1 MKIAQ
6 LVPGTCNVFYCENC
20 LRDYDLNEAWRA
32 LGHDAD
38 LVPLYLPLLA
48 DGQAAV
54 KETPMFFGGV
64 NVYLQ
69 QKSAFFRKTPRWLDW
84 LFDSRGLLEW
94 VSRKAG
100 MTSAHD
106 LGETTLSMLRGEA
119 GRQAKE
125 VRRLVEYLAGRR
137 RPDVVC
143 LSNVLLAA
151 LARPIGEAAGVP
163 VVCLLQ
169 DEDAF
174 LDALPPTHC
183 GPAWDLLRAL
193 AAEVDSF
200 VAVSSYYRDAMIR
213 RLGLPPARVAVVRY
227 GINPDGYFPA
237 EVRPDPPA
245 IGFLGAAEPNKDLG
259 ALVEALADLKN
270 RPGLRNLRLRAAGG
284 HPAGNAAIVEEARRR
299 LAARGMEA
307 DAEFLPNLGR
317 AKRQDFLR
325 TLSVLSVPTKR
336 PEAYGMYVLEALASG
351 VPVVAPRHGGVVE
364 LVEEAGG
371 GLLVEPN
378 DPPALAEALAA
389 LLLDPEKARA
399 MAERGRR
406 AVAEKFDARRTAR
419 DVVAV
424 FEQTIAGV

>member
-6 LVPGTCNVFYCENC
+6 LVPGTCNIFYCENC

-54 KETPMFFGGV
+54 TQTPMFFGGI

-69 QKSAFFRKTPRWLDW
+69 QKSAFFRKTPRWLDR
-84 LFDSRGLLEW
+84 LFDSRRLLEW

-125 VRRLVEYLAGRR
+125 VRRLVEYLAGRH

-151 LARPIGEAAGVP
+151 LARPIGEAVGVP

-169 DEDAF
+169 DENAF
-174 LDALPPTHC
+174 LDALPEAQRAGV
-183 GPAWDLLRAL
+183 GPA
-193 AAEVDSF
+193 S
-200 VAVSSYYRDAMIR
+200 
-213 RLGLPPARVAVVRY
+213 
-227 GINPDGYFPA
+227 
-237 EVRPDPPA
+237 
-245 IGFLGAAEPNKDLG
+245 
-259 ALVEALADLKN
+259 
-270 RPGLRNLRLRAAGG
+270 RLRGRGRCVRCRQFLLSRCDDPSAG
-284 HPAGNAAIVEEARRR
+284 PPSCARRR
-299 LAARGMEA
+299 GPLRDQSGRIPPRGSAAGPAGDRLPGRGGTEQGPGFA
-307 DAEFLPNLGR
+307 RRGVRGPEKSPRPAEPETSRRGRPPGGERGGASGR
-317 AKRQDFLR
+317 ASASGVAIPRGRRRVPAEPRPGEAQDFLR

-364 LVEEAGG
+364 LVEETGG

-378 DPPALAEALAA
+378 DPAALAEALAA

-424 FEQTIAGV
+424 FEQTIARV

>member
-6 LVPGTCNVFYCENC
+6 LVPGTCNAFYCENC
-20 LRDYDLNEAWRA
+20 LRDYDLNETWRA

-54 KETPMFFGGV
+54 TQTPMFFGGV

-69 QKSAFFRKTPRWLDW
+69 QKSAFFRKTPRWLDR
-84 LFDSRGLLEW
+84 LFDSRRLLEW
-94 VSRKAG
+94 VSRKVG
-100 MTSAHD
+100 MTSAHE

-125 VRRLVEYLAGRR
+125 VRRLVEYLAGRH

-151 LARPIGEAAGVP
+151 LARPIGEAVGVP

-174 LDALPPTHC
+174 LDALPEAHR
-183 GPAWDLLRAL
+183 GPAWDLLRAC
-193 AAEVDSF
+193 AAEVDGF

-227 GINPDGYFPA
+227 GINPEGYFPA
-237 EVRPDPPA
+237 EVRPDPPV

-259 ALVEALADLKN
+259 ALVEAFADLKN

-284 HPAGNAAIVEEARRR
+284 HPAGNAKGVEDARRR
-299 LAARGMEA
+299 LAARSLEA

-317 AKRQDFLR
+317 AQRQDFLR

-351 VPVVAPRHGGVVE
+351 VPVVAPRHGGIVE
-364 LVEEAGG
+364 LVEETGG

-406 AVAEKFDARRTAR
+406 AVAEKFDSRRTAR

-424 FEQTIAGV
+424 FEQTIARV

>member
-6 LVPGTCNVFYCENC
+6 LVPGTCNIFYCENC

-48 DGQAAV
+48 DGQADV
-54 KETPMFFGGV
+54 TQTPMFFGGV

-69 QKSAFFRKTPRWLDW
+69 QKSSFFRKTPRWLDR
-84 LFDSRGLLEW
+84 LFDSRRLLEW

-125 VRRLVEYLAGRR
+125 VRRLVEYLAGRH

-143 LSNVLLAA
+143 LSDVLLAA
-151 LARPIGEAAGVP
+151 LARPIGEEVGVP

-183 GPAWDLLRAL
+183 GPAWDLLRAC
-193 AAEVDSF
+193 AAEVDFF
-200 VAVSSYYRDAMIR
+200 VAVSAYYRDAMVH
-213 RLGLPPARVAVVRY
+213 RLGISPARVAVIRY

-237 EVRPDPPA
+237 GARPDPPV

-259 ALVEALADLKN
+259 ALVEAFADLKN
-270 RPGLRNLRLRAAGG
+270 RPGLRNLKLRAAGG
-284 HPAGNAAIVEEARRR
+284 HPAGNAKGIEDARRR
-299 LAARGMEA
+299 LAARGMET

-317 AKRQDFLR
+317 AQRQDFLR

-351 VPVVAPRHGGVVE
+351 VPVVAPRHGGIVE
-364 LVEEAGG
+364 LVEETGG

-378 DPPALAEALAA
+378 DPAALAEALAA

>member
-6 LVPGTCNVFYCENC
+6 IVPGTCNIFYCENC

-54 KETPMFFGGV
+54 TQTPMFFGGV

-69 QKSAFFRKTPRWLDW
+69 QKSAFFRKTPRWIDR
-84 LFDSRGLLEW
+84 LFDSRRLLEW

-106 LGETTLSMLRGEA
+106 LGETALSMLRGEA
-119 GRQAKE
+119 GRQVKE
-125 VRRLVEYLAGRR
+125 VRRLVKYLAGHH

-151 LARPIGEAAGVP
+151 LARPIGEAVGVP

-174 LDALPPTHC
+174 LDALPEAHR
-183 GPAWDLLRAL
+183 GSAWDLLRAC
-193 AAEVDSF
+193 AAEVDFF
-200 VAVSSYYRDAMIR
+200 VAVSSYYRNAMVH
-213 RLGLPPARVAVVRY
+213 RLGIAPARVAVVRY
-227 GINPDGYFPA
+227 GINPEGYRPA
-237 EVRPDPPA
+237 ESQPDPPV
-245 IGFLGAAEPNKDLG
+245 IGFLGVAEPNKDLG
-259 ALVEALADLKN
+259 AIVEAFADLKN

-284 HPAGNAAIVEEARRR
+284 HPAGNAAVVEEARQR
-299 LAARGMEA
+299 LAARGLEA

-317 AKRQDFLR
+317 VQRQAFLR

-364 LVEEAGG
+364 IVEETGG

-378 DPPALAEALAA
+378 DPAALAEALAA
-389 LLLDPEKARA
+389 LLLDTEKAQA

-419 DVVAV
+419 DMVAV